1 MFYIVMSRGEVLSVP
16 AVRDTHWSTV
26 SPTVL
31 SRHSRPERWDRVQS
45 AQLSINV
52 SSLLQTE
59 MAGEEE
65 LSMLLSTIS
74 SPAENIELSLEQI
87 HQILSLPPEVRTRTE
102 SLSLS
107 SPESGIGSTGDFP
120 DDLSP
125 WPGNSS
131 LAFQP
136 QQEDYFEISPQTS
149 SQTSHHIK
157 LDETNGVMFPASETS
172 GLYNQTNLHHLQ
184 QSQPDMASI
193 LKQLTAESSEL
204 LLDSEVDLQRLERVK
219 NNFKTTTLIGGEN
232 FHAGGVPISGPNH
245 TELPPQPLPLPHY
258 QQSVIVR
265 NIQAASPAGTNTNQ
279 AFSVDFNNPPM
290 VINLPQREAE
300 MVSVEQEKDQDIFQN
315 FEIVSPK
322 KEVVEY
328 LCYCC
333 GEKAGKHSYYGG
345 QVCASCRAFFR
356 RSVQSKYYE
365 IFQCKFDKNCKI
377 TSQTRKTCQF
387 CR

>member
-1 MFYIVMSRGEVLSVP
+1 
-16 AVRDTHWSTV
+16 
-26 SPTVL
+26 
-31 SRHSRPERWDRVQS
+31 
-45 AQLSINV
+45 
-52 SSLLQTE
+52 

-65 LSMLLSTIS
+65 LSLLLSNIS
-74 SPAENIELSLEQI
+74 GPVENIELSLDEI

-102 SLSLS
+102 SLSVS
-107 SPESGIGSTGDFP
+107 SPESGISSAGDFP
-120 DDLSP
+120 EDLSP
-125 WPGNSS
+125 WPGNTFTLQPHQEEIFDKSS
-131 LAFQP
+131 H
-136 QQEDYFEISPQTS
+136 
-149 SQTSHHIK
+149 SQHSQHHIN
-157 LDETNGVMFPASETS
+157 LGEANVLSFPGSETSGS
-172 GLYNQTNLHHLQ
+172 GLYNQTHLQHLQ

-219 NNFKTTTLIGGEN
+219 NNFKTTTLISGEN
-232 FHAGGVPISGPNH
+232 FPVGAVTISGPNH
-245 TELPPQPLPLPHY
+245 TDTPHHPQPQHH
-258 QQSVIVR
+258 QSVIVR
-265 NIQAASPAGTNTNQ
+265 NIQATTPARPNNGQ
-279 AFSVDFNNPPM
+279 HFSVDFNNPM
-290 VINLPQREAE
+290 VINLNPREPE
-300 MVSVEQEKDQDIFQN
+300 MASVEQEKDIFQN
-315 FEIVSPK
+315 FEMISPK
-322 KEVVEY
+322 KEVMEY

>member
-1 MFYIVMSRGEVLSVP
+1 
-16 AVRDTHWSTV
+16 
-26 SPTVL
+26 
-31 SRHSRPERWDRVQS
+31 
-45 AQLSINV
+45 
-52 SSLLQTE
+52 

-102 SLSLS
+102 SLSVS
-107 SPESGIGSTGDFP
+107 SPESGIGSSGDFP
-120 DDLSP
+120 DELSP
-125 WPGNSS
+125 WPGNSVT
-131 LAFQP
+131 LLP
-136 QQEDYFEISPQTS
+136 HQEDYYDHNSPHLT
-149 SQTSHHIK
+149 
-157 LDETNGVMFPASETS
+157 LEDPNLVGFPASETTS
-172 GLYNQTNLHHLQ
+172 PGLYNQINHQ
-184 QSQPDMASI
+184 QSQPDMAAI
-193 LKQLTAESSEL
+193 LKQLTTESSEL

-219 NNFKTTTLIGGEN
+219 NNFKTTTLISGES
-232 FHAGGVPISGPNH
+232 FQPGGVTISGPNH
-245 TELPPQPLPLPHY
+245 TGLPSQSPPHL

-265 NIQAASPAGTNTNQ
+265 NLQAASPARVNTTSQ
-279 AFSVDFNNPPM
+279 AFSVDFSNPPM
-290 VINLPQREAE
+290 VINLPPREAE
-300 MVSVEQEKDQDIFQN
+300 TVSVVQEKDQDIFQN
-315 FEIVSPK
+315 FAIVAPK